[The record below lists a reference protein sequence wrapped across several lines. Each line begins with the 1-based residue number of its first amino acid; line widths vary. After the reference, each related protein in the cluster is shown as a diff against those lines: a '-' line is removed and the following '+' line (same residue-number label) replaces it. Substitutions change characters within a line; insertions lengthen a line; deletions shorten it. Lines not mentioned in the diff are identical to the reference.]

1 MRRIPNIGSLDDCFD
16 EAEDQEPRAQQRAN
30 RSQLNRAIAA
40 AQSARQA
47 EKPRSDAAPTPR
59 PRTEDTVSLDGMT
72 IDELLALSDTPPAD
86 ADDSNVSKEDTGEW
100 DAIEDM
106 LDPNVMLREAGEKK

>member
-1 MRRIPNIGSLDDCFD
+1 M
-16 EAEDQEPRAQQRAN
+16 
-30 RSQLNRAIAA
+30 
-40 AQSARQA
+40 
-47 EKPRSDAAPTPR
+47 
-59 PRTEDTVSLDGMT
+59 SLDGMT

-106 LDPNVMLREAGEKK
+106 LDPNVMLREGGEKK